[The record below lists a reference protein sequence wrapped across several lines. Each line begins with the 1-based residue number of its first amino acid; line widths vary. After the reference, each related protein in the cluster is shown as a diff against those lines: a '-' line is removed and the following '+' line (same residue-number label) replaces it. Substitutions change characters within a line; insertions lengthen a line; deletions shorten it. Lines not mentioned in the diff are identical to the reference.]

1 MAPQRDPAELFPDI
15 AERGGLAAALRAE
28 AEQAGSSLPV
38 TASPGDPD
46 PMTGA
51 AVASRLP
58 HRAPLRVTASKWG
71 REWWIRGTDTAQGMP
86 LVEGCV
92 REFEQLVRAARA
104 WHEGAPLSGIRRA
117 APFVR
122 LTDRFEVP
130 DGDPVLLAES
140 EWRGLRNEART
151 VAVPGYRP
159 LVEAAYAHPALRA
172 LYPFRM
178 GWALCFSTTTRPG
191 LNPTGSRLSSYDG
204 DDYTVSAELTGG
216 GVLAVT
222 ATAREAVA
230 AAVRHLPSGLG
241 PVTSGASGSYF

>member
-1 MAPQRDPAELFPDI
+1 MSPQRDPAELYPDI
-15 AERGGLAAALRAE
+15 AGRGGLAAALRAE
-28 AEQAGSSLPV
+28 AEQEGFLLPA
-38 TASPGDPD
+38 TASPDAPL
-46 PMTGA
+46 TGA

-58 HRAPLRVTASKWG
+58 HRNALHINASEWE
-71 REWWIRGTDTAQGMP
+71 REWWVRGADTAQGTP
-86 LVEGCV
+86 LVEGCA
-92 REFEQLVRAARA
+92 REFGQLVRAARA
-104 WHEGAPLSGIRRA
+104 WHEGASLRDIRRA

-130 DGDPVLLAES
+130 DGDPVLVAAS

-159 LVEAAYAHPALRA
+159 LVEQAYAHPALRA

-178 GWALCFSTTTRPG
+178 GWSLCFSTTTRPDLTPVG
-191 LNPTGSRLSSYDG
+191 PRLSSYDG
-204 DDYTVSAELTGG
+204 DDFTVSADLVGG
-216 GVLAVT
+216 GVIAVT

-241 PVTSGASGSYF
+241 PVASGVPG